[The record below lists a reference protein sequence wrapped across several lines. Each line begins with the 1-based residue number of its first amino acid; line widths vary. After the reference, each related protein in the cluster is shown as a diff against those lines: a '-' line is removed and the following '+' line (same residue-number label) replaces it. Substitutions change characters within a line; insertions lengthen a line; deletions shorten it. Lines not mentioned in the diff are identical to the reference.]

1 MKRCS
6 ERESTMKRMRSR
18 IRNTVGKR
26 RLQLSL
32 KERGS
37 KDRLRARA
45 MSKIS
50 SNILNRSRELR
61 DSYKKTA
68 SKIK

>member
-6 ERESTMKRMRSR
+6 ERESTKKRKRSL
-18 IRNTVGKR
+18 IRNTVAKR
-26 RLQLSL
+26 RLQLRL
-32 KERGS
+32 RERGS

-50 SNILNRSRELR
+50 NNILNRSRELR
-61 DSYKKTA
+61 DSYKKTS